1 MKTLTSKE
9 KRKMTRAEIILQ
21 IIIFSLGFFYAIVY
35 YVRLP
40 VPVLGTGNLQSAADQ
55 LFTYLTA
62 ILTGAFAIG
71 IINLTRAHAN
81 NVKNRRPIWKYSV
94 ILLASMYF
102 MAVASIIASPFS
114 LDPQSTVIPKGVYAV
129 FFSIWQF
136 LYYNVLVS
144 INATLF
150 SLLAFFIASAA
161 YRAFKARSLETS
173 ILLAAGLLVII
184 GQAPISNLIWPGF
197 GTIRDWIMAFPNTA
211 GQRGILIGAALGI
224 LAFSVRRLIRYPWG
238 R

>member
-1 MKTLTSKE
+1 MKIVASKE
-9 KRKMTRAEIILQ
+9 KRKMTRTEIILQ
-21 IIIFSLGFFYAIVY
+21 VIIFSLGFFYAFVY
-35 YVRLP
+35 YVR
-40 VPVLGTGNLQSAADQ
+40 VPGVGNLQSAADQ
-55 LFTYLTA
+55 LFTYLTS
-62 ILTGAFAIG
+62 ILTAGFAIG

-81 NVKNRRPIWKYSV
+81 NVKNRRPIWKYSL

-102 MAVASIIASPFS
+102 MAVASMIASPFS

-129 FFSIWQF
+129 FFPIWQF
-136 LYYNVLVS
+136 LYYNILVS

-197 GTIRDWIMAFPNTA
+197 GAIRDWIMAFPNTA

>member
-1 MKTLTSKE
+1 
-9 KRKMTRAEIILQ
+9 MTRAEIILQ
-21 IIIFSLGFFYAIVY
+21 IIIFSLGFFYAFVY
-35 YVRLP
+35 YVR
-40 VPVLGTGNLQSAADQ
+40 VPEVGNLQSAADQ

-62 ILTGAFAIG
+62 VLTATFAIG
-71 IINLTRAHAN
+71 IINLTRAHVN
-81 NVKNRRPIWKYSV
+81 NVKNRRPIWKYSLV
-94 ILLASMYF
+94 LLVAMYF

-114 LDPQSTVIPKGVYAV
+114 LDPQSIVIPKTVYAV
-129 FFSIWQF
+129 VFPVWQF
-136 LYYNVLVS
+136 LYYNILVS

-150 SLLAFFIASAA
+150 SLLAFFIVSAA

-184 GQAPISNLIWPGF
+184 GQAPIFNLIWPGF
-197 GTIRDWIMAFPNTA
+197 ATIRDWILAFPNTA